1 MKAIIVTPVKR
12 LKVLQR
18 KFGDV
23 ERGSLVLF
31 NTFKYFSHER
41 LFELFHQLIHP
52 RWHDQI
58 LVYQIF
64 LLISPVLSVFVELL
78 CHLSYLSIE
87 LVKIVADGPRKETIK
102 VFDTSDMG
110 LDLLPDN
117 VDTILDVLTFF

>member
-1 MKAIIVTPVKR
+1 M
-12 LKVLQR
+12 
-18 KFGDV
+18 
-23 ERGSLVLF
+23 
-31 NTFKYFSHER
+31 
-41 LFELFHQLIHP
+41 
-52 RWHDQI
+52 
-58 LVYQIF
+58 
-64 LLISPVLSVFVELL
+64 LSVFVELL